1 VATFSTLKVSPSIL
15 KLCVASFRLPL
26 PNLENPVSRHELEG
40 ILQRIGGVARL
51 SDPCLKHKLILRDG
65 LLGGGGGGNDSWG
78 RKDNDLPQLDPR
90 SMRPADD
97 LIRKP
102 KVVPI

>member
-1 VATFSTLKVSPSIL
+1 MQKAASTASAAEYPTISTHDIAVHVHCGLPRPSKPFAVITL
-15 KLCVASFRLPL
+15 VGYAFDSESLAFDSETLCSQLAIAL

-65 LLGGGGGGNDSWG
+65 L
-78 RKDNDLPQLDPR
+78 
-90 SMRPADD
+90 
-97 LIRKP
+97 
-102 KVVPI
+102 